1 MFSSLQKGS
10 TLEPKSSTKLEAKL
24 KNILK
29 EKFPKARTID
39 VADISGGCGAMFEI
53 SVTAPDFKGLTMVK
67 QHRMVNE
74 ALKEQIKD
82 MHGLRIHTSVPS
94 EETS

>member
-1 MFSSLQKGS
+1 
-10 TLEPKSSTKLEAKL
+10 
-24 KNILK
+24 
-29 EKFPKARTID
+29 
-39 VADISGGCGAMFEI
+39 MFEI